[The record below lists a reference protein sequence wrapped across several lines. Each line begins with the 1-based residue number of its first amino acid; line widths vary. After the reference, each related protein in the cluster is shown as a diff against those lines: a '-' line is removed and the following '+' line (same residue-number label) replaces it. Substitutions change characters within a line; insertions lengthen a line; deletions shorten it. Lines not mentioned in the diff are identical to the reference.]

1 MITATTIPS
10 NPVVGL
16 LVAVILF
23 GFGRMIIHR
32 VARAEDAPWLV
43 RILTWSLV
51 LHLLAAPAQIFV
63 VEHVY
68 HSVAD
73 WQRYTHQGSAMAGN
87 LHHFDFT
94 TAGTGIGKIVND
106 GSVSIATGIV
116 MAIVGSDDLATFLVF
131 AWLSFL
137 GGILYYRAF
146 TLTFGGAGLRRYAYF
161 VFLLPSI
168 LFWTGDSSKE
178 AIMFWCLGL
187 IAYGAARILRSRR
200 GGFLLM
206 VPGVVIGVLIRPN
219 EVVLLLGGFAVA
231 MTIRVVSGRGA
242 GPLRRILGFT
252 FGGVLLVFSFFVT
265 QHYLLH
271 GGSSITGQLSATNAS
286 NSLNVG
292 GVSSGGVPYSSNP
305 LTFPRDIYEVLFNP
319 LPINA
324 HGSAQLIA
332 AAENTVILV
341 LILASLR
348 QLRYTIRAS
357 FARPYVLLCFVYS
370 MGFLYAF
377 AALGNLG
384 LIERER
390 TLLLPFLLVLLCIP
404 RGPKR
409 APPSYEW
416 ELKRKDRRRLQ
427 PLFERTDGR
436 LPSALTPVN
445 RAAMVAPIPG
455 APSRPRSP

>member
-1 MITATTIPS
+1 MIPAAQVPS
-10 NPVVGL
+10 NPAVSL
-16 LVAVILF
+16 LVAIVLFALGRLVIQ
-23 GFGRMIIHR
+23 R
-32 VARAEDAPWLV
+32 VARAEQNPWLL

-68 HSVAD
+68 RGIAD
-73 WQRYTHQGSAMAGN
+73 WTRYTHQGAAVARN
-87 LHHFDFT
+87 FHHFDFT
-94 TAGTGIGKIVND
+94 TAGTGVGKIVND

-116 MAIVGSDDLATFLVF
+116 MAIVGADNLATFLVF
-131 AWLSFL
+131 GWLSFL

-146 TLTFGGAGLRRYAYF
+146 TLTFGAAGYRRYAYF

-168 LFWTGDSSKE
+168 IFWTSDASKE
-178 AIMFWCLGL
+178 AIMFWSLAL
-187 IAYGAARILRSRR
+187 VAYGAARILRSRR

-206 VPGVVIGVLIRPN
+206 VPGVVISVFIRPN

-231 MTIRVVSGRGA
+231 MVIRVVSGRGA

-252 FGGVLLVFSFFVT
+252 FGGVLLVFSFFIT

-271 GGSSITGQLSATNAS
+271 GGSSITGQIQKTHAN
-286 NSLNVG
+286 NSINTG
-292 GVSSGGVPYSSNP
+292 GVSSGGVPYSSSP
-305 LTFPRDIYEVLFNP
+305 LTFPRDVYEVLFNP

-324 HGSAQLIA
+324 HGSSQLIA
-332 AAENTVILV
+332 AGENTVILV

-348 QLRYTIRAS
+348 QLRHVIRAS
-357 FARPYVLLCFVYS
+357 FARPYVLMCFVYS
-370 MGFLYAF
+370 IGFLYAF

-409 APPSYEW
+409 APPHYEW

-427 PLFERTDGR
+427 PLFDRTDGR
-436 LPSALTPVN
+436 LPAAMAPAN
-445 RAAMVAPIPG
+445 RAAMIAGMTGVPA
-455 APSRPRSP
+455 RPRSP